1 MRRLLDWV
9 RTKIQQLGSRGWL
22 AAGAAA
28 LLVVGI
34 GIARQTQPPA
44 APAPSTA
51 ATEGAVSA
59 DHVFFADVDG
69 WYHVTNYERVL
80 ASPYDLWLNSL
91 PSALPTQIGEWT
103 ATDLPVNPQVV
114 DAYQNPELVLQR
126 AYRNPAGDVVWL
138 TFIGHRGPRSFRL
151 FEHTPTICY
160 PLQGWTMLEDRVDT
174 VPLNGG
180 ALNVQR
186 GLARNEDDGQ
196 EIVVLYWYMWDRPD
210 RDPKDGI
217 LSVRLSAF
225 VTNTEEDAVT
235 LLKRDFIPDLFPAII
250 PTWHRF

>member
-1 MRRLLDWV
+1 MLSEMRIALHRIG
-9 RTKIQQLGSRGWL
+9 RGGWL
-22 AAGAAA
+22 AAGAVA

-34 GIARQTQPPA
+34 GVARQSQPPA
-44 APAPSTA
+44 APTPSSAPTQGA
-51 ATEGAVSA
+51 ASA

-69 WYHVTNYERVL
+69 WYHITRYERVVT
-80 ASPYDLWLNSL
+80 SPYNLWLGSL
-91 PSALPTQIGEWT
+91 PDALPTRIGDWT
-103 ATDLPVNPQVV
+103 ATDLPVNPQVT

-126 AYRNPAGDVVWL
+126 AYRNSAGDVVWL

-174 VPLNGG
+174 VPLGGG

-196 EIVVLYWYMWDRPD
+196 EIVVLYWYLWDTPD

-225 VTNTEEDAVT
+225 VTDTEEDAVT
-235 LLKRDFIPDLFPAII
+235 LLKHDFIPALFPAII

>member
-1 MRRLLDWV
+1 MQTVFRIRITLQRAGRRA
-9 RTKIQQLGSRGWL
+9 WL
-22 AAGAAA
+22 ALGVVA
-28 LLVVGI
+28 LLVGGI
-34 GIARQTQPPA
+34 GMAWQVGPPPAPA
-44 APAPSTA
+44 APAAT
-51 ATEGAVSA
+51 TEGAA
-59 DHVFFADVDG
+59 LAEHVLFADVDG
-69 WYHVTNYERVL
+69 WYHVTRYERVV
-80 ASPYDLWLNSL
+80 ASPYELWLTNL
-91 PSALPTQIGEWT
+91 PAALPTRIGEWT
-103 ATDLPVNPQVV
+103 ATDLPVNPQLT

-174 VPLNGG
+174 VPLDGG
-180 ALNVQR
+180 TLNVQR

-196 EIVVLYWYMWDRPD
+196 EIVVLYWYLWDTPD

-225 VTNTEEDAVT
+225 VTKSEDDAVT
-235 LLKRDFIPDLFPAII
+235 LLKRDFIPQLFPAIV